1 METNRILYVAIARTS
16 LKKILLQYQP
26 DKSEKRNLSLVA
38 LGGIA
43 STLMRCWS
51 CCRFRDSATT
61 TNRLNTAAGTL
72 NSTPKLNCALAV
84 KKCLRVVL
92 TTVGFPVD
100 KALLILSEIQTKI
113 YENFPKIR
121 MDDEEE
127 KLSGA
132 KIYVSNV
139 CFKYAAG
146 ESAGEPRNQR
156 RMQDIEAEISASAK
170 ANPGN
175 IQLSQPGEEATY
187 SADRREE
194 SKDVV
199 LRRKIT
205 LAFFIVLCVVYF
217 ITMIVDV
224 ST

>member
-26 DKSEKRNLSLVA
+26 DKSEKRNLSLYTDEMME
-38 LGGIA
+38 LLQIQGQRHYNKQTEYG
-43 STLMRCWS
+43 CWHAE
-51 CCRFRDSATT
+51 FDSEAQ
-61 TNRLNTAAGTL
+61 LCF
-72 NSTPKLNCALAV
+72 S
-84 KKCLRVVL
+84 VL

-175 IQLSQPGEEATY
+175 IQLSQPGEVKGSEKVGGDLFSGQKRGVEGRGA
-187 SADRREE
+187 
-194 SKDVV
+194 
-199 LRRKIT
+199 
-205 LAFFIVLCVVYF
+205 
-217 ITMIVDV
+217 
-224 ST
+224 